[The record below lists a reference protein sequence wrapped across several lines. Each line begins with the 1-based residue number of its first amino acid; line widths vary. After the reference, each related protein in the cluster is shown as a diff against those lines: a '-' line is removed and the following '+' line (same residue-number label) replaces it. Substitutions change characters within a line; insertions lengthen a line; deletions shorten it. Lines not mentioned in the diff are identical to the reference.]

1 MWKMLSGEYNLPL
14 HFSACESGFIYLWEV
29 PDGGL
34 TEVINSPSAVLKG
47 ICQT

>member
-1 MWKMLSGEYNLPL
+1 MLSGEYNLPL

-29 PDGGL
+29 PNRGL

-47 ICQT
+47 MCQS